1 MNGEYALDTN
11 ITIAF
16 LNGDQGVAQRIAQAT
31 SVFIP
36 IISLGELYF
45 GAYAS
50 QAVQKNLQKIQ
61 QLPTHLLELKIDR
74 TPADRYGLLKADLKR
89 LGRPIPE
96 NDLWIAALSMQ
107 HRLTLASRDQHFA
120 QVSGLAWEQ
129 W

>member
-1 MNGEYALDTN
+1 MNGKYALDTN
-11 ITIAF
+11 MVIA
-16 LNGDQGVAQRIAQAT
+16 LLDEEPAATNQAAKAT
-31 SVFIP
+31 NLYIP
-36 IISLGELYF
+36 AIVMGELFF
-45 GAYAS
+45 GAYGSAR
-50 QAVQKNLQKIQ
+50 VKENLARAKAYSLQTEI
-61 QLPTHLLELKIDR
+61 LEVSEE
-74 TPADRYGLLKADLKR
+74 TADYYGRIKADLKR